1 MDTRTIFLAVAMA
14 ASSAVG
20 QEPCSVLTPGES
32 QVVAETNA
40 ARASAGGVSL
50 VVDCRLM
57 SQARRHAR
65 RLARDMAMYHSGENV
80 GENVASGP
88 ENARDAVVMWLA
100 SPGHRANILR
110 RDYRRIG
117 VAGFIGPNGK
127 TYWVQQFAP

>member
-1 MDTRTIFLAVAMA
+1 MDTRTVFLAVSLA
-14 ASSAVG
+14 ASSAFG

-40 ARASAGGVSL
+40 ARESSGGQPL

-57 SQARRHAR
+57 GSARRHAR
-65 RLARDMAMYHSGENV
+65 RMARDMAMYHSEENV

-88 ENARDAVVMWLA
+88 ENAREVVVVWMT

-110 RDYRRIG
+110 RDYQRIG